1 MGLYEMMAGTLI
13 LSILDWLQ
21 KNINTVSIFIGIYLL
36 LIFLARYQDRRIEHN
51 TNRLIAKT
59 IMELSKSGRDV
70 SPSRVEKQMKPLW
83 LEQSKKWVL
92 FVLGKRGLFPV
103 IYKPENNFQK
113 YVSKEKIDSFIT
125 ASKNN

>member
-36 LIFLARYQDRRIEHN
+36 LIFLARYQDRRIERN
-51 TNRLIAKT
+51 TNRLIANT
-59 IMELSKSGRDV
+59 IMELSKSGRGV
-70 SPSRVEKQMKPLW
+70 TPSHVEKQMKPVW
-83 LEQSKKWVL
+83 LKESKKWVL

-125 ASKNN
+125 ASKK